1 MHNSLMEITAR
12 PPTVFVKG
20 QGSWLHDS
28 AGKAYLD
35 FIQGWAVNCL
45 GHSPAPLVA
54 AIKAQA
60 ETLINASPA
69 FYNQPM
75 LDLAAALTATA
86 GLERLFFANSG
97 AEANE
102 GAFKLARKWGRIHRG
117 GAHEIITT
125 YNSFRGRTLAT
136 MAAPGKAGWDD
147 MFAPR
152 VPGFVKVPFG
162 DLNAVAAAINVNTTA
177 VMVEPIQGEAG
188 VIDAPDAY
196 MLGLRALT
204 EERGILLIADEIQTG
219 MGRTGKM
226 FACGHTGIAPDIMT
240 LGKGIGGGAPLTA
253 MLAREAVCCF
263 EHGDQGGTFNG
274 NPLMTAAG
282 LAVWTELS
290 KPGFLEAVVAAG
302 RYLTQA
308 LNKLSAKHGF
318 GQVRGRGLLL
328 ALDLRSPVAGEIA
341 AAALDNGLILNA
353 PRPDTLHFV
362 PALNVSHEEIDQML
376 EILDSVIR

>member
-1 MHNSLMEITAR
+1 
-12 PPTVFVKG
+12 
-20 QGSWLHDS
+20 
-28 AGKAYLD
+28 
-35 FIQGWAVNCL
+35 
-45 GHSPAPLVA
+45 
-54 AIKAQA
+54 
-60 ETLINASPA
+60 
-69 FYNQPM
+69 M
-75 LDLAAALTATA
+75 LDLAAALTAAA

-102 GAFKLARKWGRIHRG
+102 GAIKLARKWGRIHRG

-125 YNSFRGRTLAT
+125 HNSFHGRTLAT
-136 MAAPGKAGWDD
+136 MAASGKAGWDD
-147 MFAPR
+147 MSAPG

-219 MGRTGKM
+219 MGRMGKM

-240 LGKGIGGGAPLTA
+240 LGKGKGIGGGAPLTA

-282 LAVWTELS
+282 LAVWSELS
-290 KPGFLEAVVAAG
+290 KPGFLGAIVAAG

-328 ALDLRSPVAGEIA
+328 ALDLRSPVAGDIA

-353 PRPDTLHFV
+353 PRPDTLRFV

>member
-1 MHNSLMEITAR
+1 
-12 PPTVFVKG
+12 
-20 QGSWLHDS
+20 
-28 AGKAYLD
+28 
-35 FIQGWAVNCL
+35 
-45 GHSPAPLVA
+45 
-54 AIKAQA
+54 
-60 ETLINASPA
+60 
-69 FYNQPM
+69 M

-102 GAFKLARKWGRIHRG
+102 GAIKLARKWGRIHRG

-136 MAAPGKAGWDD
+136 MAASGKAGWDD

-240 LGKGIGGGAPLTA
+240 LGKGIGGGVPLAA

-328 ALDLRSPVAGEIA
+328 ALDLRSPVAGDIA

-353 PRPDTLHFV
+353 PRPDTLRFV